1 MYISVKPSCP
11 TKSVRIR
18 ANLYIPV
25 QRLWT
30 ANFNNPFAALEFRPA
45 YHIWRVDNLPSAP
58 PLPRGSI
65 LILKALQRA
74 QCRLK
79 PFLVFWCHPERVQVD
94 GDQLGALWKL
104 LNEIKYIPRED
115 SEVKADTAQLRPVT
129 QFLEQRR
136 ESEVAKSSWS
146 LQRHLLA
153 VPKWLQTSS

>member
-18 ANLYIPV
+18 TNLYIPV

-30 ANFNNPFAALEFRPA
+30 ANFNNPFAALEFRPV

-79 PFLVFWCHPERVQVD
+79 PFSVFWFHPERVQVD

-104 LNEIKYIPRED
+104 LNEIKHIPGED
-115 SEVKADTAQLRPVT
+115 SEIKANTAQLRPVT
-129 QFLEQRR
+129 QFLEQCR
-136 ESEVAKSSWS
+136 EGEVAQSIWS
-146 LQRHLLA
+146 LQRHL
-153 VPKWLQTSS
+153 PTMSKWLQASS

>member
-11 TKSVRIR
+11 TKFVRIR

-25 QRLWT
+25 QRFWT
-30 ANFNNPFAALEFRPA
+30 ANFNNPFAALKFRPVC
-45 YHIWRVDNLPSAP
+45 HILRVANLPSAP

-79 PFLVFWCHPERVQVD
+79 PFSVFWFHPERVQVD

-104 LNEIKYIPRED
+104 LNEIKNIPRED
-115 SEVKADTAQLRPVT
+115 SEVKVNTAQLRPYT
-129 QFLEQRR
+129 QFFKQRR
-136 ESEVAKSSWS
+136 EAVILQSHWG
-146 LQRHLLA
+146 LQRHL
-153 VPKWLQTSS
+153 PTMSEGLQTST